1 MCTHIPLP
9 GDFWYYGSTMEK
21 AYDVKLSASHT
32 AYGKFSGAKG
42 KPLVIIV
49 HGLPCTINEGIYER
63 ACEYF
68 QKAGYATY
76 RFGLYDWHKDARQ
89 LIDCTLT
96 IHAKDLDTV
105 VVHFRRKGFKK
116 IFVAGHSF
124 GGPTI
129 LLSKNQDVDAAVLWD
144 PSYDISVT
152 KKKYGAPGGKFVK
165 ALNGYF
171 MRWGVSV
178 VIGKKMAQEI
188 DSLEWD
194 TLASTFHVPLKI
206 IAAEKGVLMR
216 GCKKYFTNANEPKAL
231 EVLKGATHYFDDTPS
246 MQERLFAATHDW
258 FKKH

>member
-1 MCTHIPLP
+1 
-9 GDFWYYGSTMEK
+9 MEK
-21 AYDVKLSASHT
+21 SYSIQLDKTHK
-32 AYGKFSGAKG
+32 AYGKFAGSKT
-42 KPLVIIV
+42 KPLVIVV

-68 QKAGYATY
+68 QQAGYSTY

-89 LIDCTLT
+89 LIDCTLA
-96 IHAKDLDTV
+96 IHATDLDTV
-105 VVHFRRKGFKK
+105 VAHFRRKGYKK

-129 LLSKNQDVDAAVLWD
+129 LLSKKQDFDAAVLWD
-144 PSYDISVT
+144 PSYDVSVI

-188 DSLEWD
+188 DQLQWD
-194 TLASTFHVPLKI
+194 KLSERFHVPLKI
-206 IAAEKGVLMR
+206 IAAGRGVLMA
-216 GCKKYFTNANEPKAL
+216 GCKKYFDHALEPNSL
-231 EVLKGATHYFDDTPS
+231 EVLKGATHYFDDTPV
-246 MQERLFAATHDW
+246 MQQRLFTATHKW
-258 FKKH
+258 FENYI